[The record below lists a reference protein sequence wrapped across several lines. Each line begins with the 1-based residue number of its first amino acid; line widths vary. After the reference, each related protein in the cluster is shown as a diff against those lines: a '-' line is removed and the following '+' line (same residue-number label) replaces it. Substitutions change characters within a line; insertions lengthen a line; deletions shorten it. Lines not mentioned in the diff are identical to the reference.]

1 MVQSHSFQP
10 KIQTNADPADTNV
23 TVSITKMNKQKI
35 SIILLA
41 AFLITIG
48 LTLANAFLADNSKIE
63 NKTGTLT
70 IENRT
75 IHYDNAGK
83 CVEVIDGNTLQIYGV
98 GKVQLV
104 QVKTPQQNESGFS
117 DAKKFV
123 ESKCLG
129 KTVYLDID
137 DAQPKD
143 KYGRTLAIAYTESYD
158 INRELIEN
166 NLAEISYFEP
176 SEFKKGEI

>member
-1 MVQSHSFQP
+1 MDEP
-10 KIQTNADPADTNV
+10 NT
-23 TVSITKMNKQKI
+23 
-35 SIILLA
+35 
-41 AFLITIG
+41 
-48 LTLANAFLADNSKIE
+48 IE

-70 IENRT
+70 VGNKTVNYE
-75 IHYDNAGK
+75 NAGK
-83 CVEVIDGNTLQIYGV
+83 CVDVIDGNTIQVYGV

-104 QVKTPQQNESGFS
+104 QVKTPPVNESGFS

-123 ESKCLG
+123 EDKCLG

-137 DAQPKD
+137 NAQPKD
-143 KYGRTLAIAYTESYD
+143 KYDRTLAIVYTDSDD